1 MLFSRPM
8 RYIALGSCVAHILAL
23 GLAAAVQL
31 TVAQPP
37 VSFLKVALRFQQAV
51 PLPVGNPGDPGVG
64 APPPAPEPTPA
75 VTPPPPKPTPKT
87 KPRSPRPTTAVSKPK
102 PQPRPQPTV
111 IATTSPTETPPLPAL
126 PSEIVGSGIE
136 ASGGKGA
143 GGSGGKA
150 GTGVGGGSG
159 SGGGGGTSAHPDY
172 GVNPKPPY
180 PMLARRMGIQGMV
193 VLRVHVRADG
203 SVAEA
208 TLAQSSG
215 SQLLDDSALK
225 TVREQWR
232 FLPAR
237 LDGTPVESWVEVP
250 IRFVLDV
257 S

>member
-1 MLFSRPM
+1 M
-8 RYIALGSCVAHILAL
+8 
-23 GLAAAVQL
+23 
-31 TVAQPP
+31 
-37 VSFLKVALRFQQAV
+37 
-51 PLPVGNPGDPGVG
+51 
-64 APPPAPEPTPA
+64 
-75 VTPPPPKPTPKT
+75 
-87 KPRSPRPTTAVSKPK
+87 
-102 PQPRPQPTV
+102 
-111 IATTSPTETPPLPAL
+111 
-126 PSEIVGSGIE
+126 
-136 ASGGKGA
+136 
-143 GGSGGKA
+143 
-150 GTGVGGGSG
+150 GVGGGSG
-159 SGGGGGTSAHPDY
+159 PGGAGGTSAHPDY

-180 PMLARRMGIQGMV
+180 PMLARRMGMQGTV

-208 TLAQSSG
+208 ALAQSSG